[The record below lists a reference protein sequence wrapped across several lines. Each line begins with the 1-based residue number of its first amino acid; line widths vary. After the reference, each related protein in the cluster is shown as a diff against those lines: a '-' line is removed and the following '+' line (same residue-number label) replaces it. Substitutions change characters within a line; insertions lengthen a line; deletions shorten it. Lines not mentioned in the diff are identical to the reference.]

1 MSAPQP
7 IQTSESTLT
16 SSAPGHGPSAG
27 AAPTSSGL
35 GTTHAQAGLST
46 SPAAPPSVVAQGTNL
61 PSAPKDLN
69 EPQQAAT
76 APGTGGVVE
85 QSTTEKIPFKEQVN
99 GYAKKFAGTVF
110 RNSEEKEF
118 GEKKLDGQI

>member
-1 MSAPQP
+1 MSASQD
-7 IQTSESTLT
+7 IHTSENTSTGTGSGTNTT
-16 SSAPGHGPSAG
+16 S
-27 AAPTSSGL
+27 AAATQPRSGL
-35 GTTHAQAGLST
+35 AT
-46 SPAAPPSVVAQGTNL
+46 SPAAPPSIVAQGTNL
-61 PSAPKDLN
+61 PAAPLDLN

-85 QSTTEKIPFKEQVN
+85 QSTSTTEKIPFKEQVN

-110 RNSEEKEF
+110 RNPEEKEF